1 MDRKLT
7 EADLATYLIR
17 TSTGRDGDVQLYTVT
32 AAYTASEPGWLLLK
46 DHEHRVVAQFNQALV
61 VMVERGDPAQDAVPS
76 DEDRIRDAM
85 AEARDHPGRT
95 ITR

>member
-7 EADLATYLIR
+7 AADLADYRVDITTVEGTQSR
-17 TSTGRDGDVQLYTVT
+17 TVR
-32 AAYTASEPGWLLLK
+32 AAYTTTEPGWLLLK
-46 DHEHRVVAQFNQALV
+46 DDQHRTVAQFHDHIV
-61 VMVERGDPAQDAVPS
+61 VMVERLEQAEPAPPS

-85 AEARDHPGRT
+85 TEATDHPGRV